1 LRVRLGSAAI
11 AATFV
16 HLPGTTMRRTSV
28 IALALLI
35 AAAPLAASEVY
46 SWKDARGVTHY
57 SQTPPPAGTPFEVRN
72 VHGTAASSSPATPA
86 PAAAPAAAATTANAS
101 GDNTQ
106 CELARTNVAAL
117 QGEGAVQQLGA
128 DGKPRELVGS
138 ERADQLAL
146 SEAAVRAYCR

>member
-1 LRVRLGSAAI
+1 
-11 AATFV
+11 
-16 HLPGTTMRRTSV
+16 MRRTFV
-28 IALALLI
+28 TALALLI

-57 SQTPPPAGTPFEVRN
+57 SQTPPPAGTRFEVRN
-72 VHGTAASSSPATPA
+72 VHGNAASSTPVT
-86 PAAAPAAAATTANAS
+86 PAATTANAGS
-101 GDNTQ
+101 GNTQ

-117 QGEGAVQQLGA
+117 RGEGAVQQLGA
-128 DGKPRELVGS
+128 DGTPRELAGS

>member
-1 LRVRLGSAAI
+1 
-11 AATFV
+11 
-16 HLPGTTMRRTSV
+16 MRRTSV
-28 IALALLI
+28 TALALLI
-35 AAAPLAASEVY
+35 AAALLAAPIAASEVY

-57 SQTPPPAGTPFEVRN
+57 SQTPPPAGTRFEVRN
-72 VHGTAASSSPATPA
+72 VHGKAASSTPTTPA
-86 PAAAPAAAATTANAS
+86 PVATPAAAATTASAG

-117 QGEGAVQQLGA
+117 KGEGAVQQIGA
-128 DGKPRELVGS
+128 DGKPRELGGN

>member
-1 LRVRLGSAAI
+1 
-11 AATFV
+11 
-16 HLPGTTMRRTSV
+16 MRRTFV
-28 IALALLI
+28 TALALLI

-57 SQTPPPAGTPFEVRN
+57 SQTPPPAGTRFEVRN
-72 VHGTAASSSPATPA
+72 VHGNAASSTPVT
-86 PAAAPAAAATTANAS
+86 PAAAAAPTATSSASTANAG
-101 GDNTQ
+101 GDTTQ

-117 QGEGAVQQLGA
+117 KGEGAVQQLGA
-128 DGKPRELVGS
+128 DGKPRELAGS

>member
-1 LRVRLGSAAI
+1 
-11 AATFV
+11 
-16 HLPGTTMRRTSV
+16 MRRTSV

-72 VHGTAASSSPATPA
+72 VHGNAASSTPVTPA
-86 PAAAPAAAATTANAS
+86 PAAAPASEAATANAG
-101 GDNTQ
+101 GDSQ
-106 CELARTNVAAL
+106 CELARANVAAL
-117 QGEGAVQQLGA
+117 KSEGAVQQLGA

>member
-1 LRVRLGSAAI
+1 
-11 AATFV
+11 
-16 HLPGTTMRRTSV
+16 MRRTFV
-28 IALALLI
+28 TALALLI

-57 SQTPPPAGTPFEVRN
+57 SQTPPPAGTRFEVRN
-72 VHGTAASSSPATPA
+72 VHGNAASSTPVTPA
-86 PAAAPAAAATTANAS
+86 PVAAPAAAAMTTNANAG

-117 QGEGAVQQLGA
+117 KGEGAVQQLGA
-128 DGKPRELVGS
+128 DGKPRELAGS